1 MSAPKIYHFDFNTGA
16 LIGEG
21 FADPDP
27 MNKKNW
33 LIPAGATLKK
43 PPQMDYGMIA
53 LFKNDAWITSKK
65 EAPIEKKLNY
75 EDIDRLRIIAYADP
89 LTGSDRLFSESTRMQ
104 IMGENG
110 HEEVRARAIDRFE
123 EIQAKYPWPSK

>member
-1 MSAPKIYHFDFNTGA
+1 MSAPKIYHFDLNTGA

-43 PPQMDYGMIA
+43 PPSIDYGMVVF
-53 LFKNDAWITSKK
+53 FKNGDWISSRK
-65 EAPIEKKLNY
+65 EVPVEKKLTH
-75 EDIDRLRIIAYADP
+75 EDVDRLRIIAYANP

-104 IMGENG
+104 IMNESGF
-110 HEEVRARAIDRFE
+110 EEVRARAIARFE
-123 EIQAKYPWPSK
+123 EIQAQYPWPSK